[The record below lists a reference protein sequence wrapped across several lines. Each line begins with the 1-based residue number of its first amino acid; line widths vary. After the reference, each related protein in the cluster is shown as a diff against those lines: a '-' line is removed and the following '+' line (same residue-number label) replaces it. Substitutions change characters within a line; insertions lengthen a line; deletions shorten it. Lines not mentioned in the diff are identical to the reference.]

1 MHDYQ
6 LFIGTTNIDTTST
19 DSATHMSGMRIQ
31 ACASLCDSVVE
42 DATHLCLLLAQLL
55 PLACLLLT
63 LIGCGTLIECEDCRF
78 FKRLRCLSAYS
89 LRSVPSDGTSYVIFA
104 TSTENQSLHRGRT
117 RLACSECKRTSADNL
132 VMTIDPRDDLTR
144 CNLSVS

>member
-1 MHDYQ
+1 MHFKLSIMHDYQ

-63 LIGCGTLIECEDCRF
+63 LIGCGTLIECEDCRLF
-78 FKRLRCLSAYS
+78 TPAVPICVQLAICAVRRNVVRDLCDEHGKSESA
-89 LRSVPSDGTSYVIFA
+89 
-104 TSTENQSLHRGRT
+104 
-117 RLACSECKRTSADNL
+117 
-132 VMTIDPRDDLTR
+132 
-144 CNLSVS
+144 